1 MAKFQLK
8 EADAVF
14 QGQLINEAKA
24 LAKRHSLSRFIL
36 VGLLSYC
43 LLHNV
48 VRPAYSS
55 LQDMASS
62 ALIEERNRLA
72 ITFYMETDK
81 DLRAQLDK
89 LLEDDNLFYNLTLVK
104 KDQKNFSITEIKT
117 TIAKQQLIV
126 GIYAKSLALM
136 LKLGISEQNIIYY
149 ANLAEFYTIQKL
161 KRMANKNIVRLYLL
175 CYVYRRLL
183 KINDHLV
190 TSFIHKLTH
199 YGDKADDYQRA
210 KIDISEA
217 VDKQLRKQA
226 WQGKSAS
233 KKTIFPS
240 MRLGTRFLKRFKENI
255 CKLNAALCPRYK

>member
-1 MAKFQLK
+1 M
-8 EADAVF
+8 
-14 QGQLINEAKA
+14 
-24 LAKRHSLSRFIL
+24 
-36 VGLLSYC
+36 
-43 LLHNV
+43 
-48 VRPAYSS
+48 
-55 LQDMASS
+55 
-62 ALIEERNRLA
+62 
-72 ITFYMETDK
+72 
-81 DLRAQLDK
+81 
-89 LLEDDNLFYNLTLVK
+89 EDDNLFYNLTLVK

-175 CYVYRRLL
+175 CYVHRRLL

-226 WQGKSAS
+226 WQVMAINIDERTPTAKLGRRPLRWFPKTVTRSSWTILKSPTLTVISFVGNTTAN
-233 KKTIFPS
+233 
-240 MRLGTRFLKRFKENI
+240 LH
-255 CKLNAALCPRYK
+255 